1 MDAEL
6 KKVTDEKL
14 ANYRELNKNALKGQI
29 LFVGSSLMEMFPI
42 EKFMEE
48 KGNPYIIYN
57 RGVGGYKS
65 EDMLKALEICVFE
78 LEPSLIFIN
87 IGTNDLSDPNIPIDK
102 MIENYRLI
110 LNKIKKRLPGTEI
123 YLMAYYP
130 VNFEAADENMKQ
142 CLMIRNNDKIRKA
155 NEKVKKL
162 AEQENVKYID
172 INDKLKDDQGN
183 LKAEYT
189 IEGMHINEEGYRAV
203 LDDIL
208 KYIK

>member
-110 LNKIKKRLPGTEI
+110 LKKIKKRLPGTEI